1 MFQRLILL
9 WGACLALVLS
19 ISSCGGDSEDFKPVN
34 KTGALDGGA
43 PDVVLFVLD
52 DSHQDPAQS
61 WRQNA
66 NAAGSSGGV
75 VSSAAYSRF
84 PTPEKAL
91 SDLLG
96 LGQLV
101 SQDASAEGHLGS
113 PLFVRLREGGYT
125 THVVPAYGLADFLGV
140 VSEVPRFAI
149 VKLASDLEKAAA
161 HACFFASEVKSK
173 QDMLTIWTAL
183 PLGGKGDSL
192 TEEHLHVPLVFSM
205 PGTLAKKQEHT
216 QVVSLAD
223 VGVTILDLCGLLPEG
238 TAHHDHEGA
247 SFARILQKKPLA
259 WRGFVLAKTA
269 SGDGWIRST
278 RWRLSHSAA
287 KGLTLSHIEEDPSNT
302 RDDSN
307 LPGAKAQLEGLG
319 RRLDAWLK

>member
-43 PDVVLFVLD
+43 PDVILFVLVNWNGSD
-52 DSHQDPAQS
+52 YPAGPRSTNIGPQ
-61 WRQNA
+61 A
-66 NAAGSSGGV
+66 GGV
-75 VSSAAYSRF
+75 TFSAAYARY
-84 PTPEKAL
+84 ADDAQAY
-91 SDLLG
+91 SDLLS
-96 LGQLV
+96 LGRSSRAQPE
-101 SQDASAEGHLGS
+101 SDEPKDAV
-113 PLFVRLREGGYT
+113 LFRAMEKGGYT
-125 THVVPAYGLADFLGV
+125 TRIMTSHHLESYLAEETTG
-140 VSEVPRFAI
+140 PRFALVEMFSEGDRLI
-149 VKLASDLEKAAA
+149 SDQALLAVKRGAER
-161 HACFFASEVKSK
+161 ER
-173 QDMLTIWTAL
+173 LTVWTAM
-183 PLGGKGDSL
+183 PAASNAEAL
-192 TEEHLHVPLVFSM
+192 TEEQLHVPLVFSM
-205 PGTLAKKQEHT
+205 PGTLPDKQVHT
-216 QVVSLAD
+216 QVVCLAD

-238 TAHHDHEGA
+238 TERNDNEGA

-278 RWRLSHSAA
+278 RWRLSHSVA

-307 LPGAKAQLEGLG
+307 LPGANAQLEGLG